1 MAPAK
6 DKDQIEME
14 GVVFDP
20 DRCVACNVEHGHT
33 VAHGSGGRGYGLA
46 STPMTSG
53 CYQWKVS
60 FLLLIFLTTK
70 RQQEEENTYKRTEG
84 REWTYVRKQE
94 QGMKSWHQLV
104 VNKLCVVKVTFHVR
118 ENVWWQ
124 YYQVV
129 LMVLIFVVLSA
140 VNENVDM
147 SFTSQIFM

>member
-60 FLLLIFLTTK
+60 LLLLIFF
-70 RQQEEENTYKRTEG
+70 NYKKMTR
-84 REWTYVRKQE
+84 RRKHIQTNRKK
-94 QGMKSWHQLV
+94 GMD
-104 VNKLCVVKVTFHVR
+104 LCV
-118 ENVWWQ
+118 
-124 YYQVV
+124 
-129 LMVLIFVVLSA
+129 
-140 VNENVDM
+140 
-147 SFTSQIFM
+147 

>member
-1 MAPAK
+1 MIMSLRFCLHWGGLAGWAAAPSYWYHVGTYFLCLFRNWEKRSVAPAK

-60 FLLLIFLTTK
+60 LLLLIFF
-70 RQQEEENTYKRTEG
+70 NYKKMTR
-84 REWTYVRKQE
+84 RRKHIQTNRKK
-94 QGMKSWHQLV
+94 GMD
-104 VNKLCVVKVTFHVR
+104 LCKCK
-118 ENVWWQ
+118 
-124 YYQVV
+124 QV
-129 LMVLIFVVLSA
+129 
-140 VNENVDM
+140 
-147 SFTSQIFM
+147 